1 MTNLPS
7 LAALKAQAK
16 SLRTSLAATG
26 HTISHAQSLELLAK
40 QLGHRDWN
48 TLHAAAGNSP
58 ALLVQLGQNISGLY
72 MGRPFTGKVIRASD
86 IGNGARS
93 QFSVRFDTPVNISKF
108 DSMVIERRQVTA
120 TINRDGHSSEKTSD
134 GTPHMAVDLT

>member
-16 SLRTSLAATG
+16 TLRSSLAATG

-48 TLHAAAGNSP
+48 TLHAAAGNAP
-58 ALLVQLGQNISGLY
+58 ALLVQLGQHITGHY
-72 MGRPFTGKVIRASD
+72 MGRPFTGTVIRASD
-86 IGNGARS
+86 ISHGARS

-120 TINRDGHSSEKTSD
+120 TIDQAGRTAERTSD
-134 GTPHMAVDLT
+134 GTPHMIVDLP